1 MNILPVLENRFK
13 NVFWAPKFLFLR
25 KMGVEGDCDPQEGF
39 LMNLF
44 VGVMFVTF
52 LDLSFKL
59 NLGVPDA
66 ATDEITNFCKSEF
79 L

>member
-1 MNILPVLENRFK
+1 
-13 NVFWAPKFLFLR
+13 
-25 KMGVEGDCDPQEGF
+25 MGVEGDCDPQEGF